1 MREQDPEN
9 HDERNYWK
17 TVGYPEKNRIQERK
31 VFQEGYT
38 PQKNSRVEQLL
49 LTTKLTNKDLCLVGI
64 SEVVEGGSQMEEKK
78 REI

>member
-49 LTTKLTNKDLCLVGI
+49 LNDKTD
-64 SEVVEGGSQMEEKK
+64 Q
-78 REI
+78 